1 MPNEDYH
8 RIKIDRF
15 RTTAEFLY
23 NNPINNPVDASCDPN
38 VQDFFYA
45 IVHDAERFLFR
56 GFTYDSEGHGRR
68 EAKMNHWVAVGNN
81 KMERESIVWRNRG
94 RYPNYEPLFD
104 QYSRFCYDALNSLRE
119 DVVYGETHHGGI
131 RHATTNEVDWA
142 RHLSLEFSRSLA
154 RHEVN
159 LIRNGYI

>member
-104 QYSRFCYDALNSLRE
+104 QYSRL
-119 DVVYGETHHGGI
+119 
-131 RHATTNEVDWA
+131 
-142 RHLSLEFSRSLA
+142 LEIPIYTKSKIQRKFQ
-154 RHEVN
+154 VPIN
-159 LIRNGYI
+159 TKFGFF